1 MSHHSTAGEPRDGG
15 DPEPTVLFVDDE
27 RDLLEV
33 YEALYGDDYEVLTA
47 AGGQEAL
54 RKFDD
59 DVDFAFLDR
68 RMPEMSGDELLD
80 AIRDAGYETPV
91 GMLSAVD
98 AEVAAPP
105 ECAVY
110 IAKPADRG
118 EVRAAI
124 ERHT

>member
-1 MSHHSTAGEPRDGG
+1 MSHHSTTEEPQDGG
-15 DPEPTVLFVDDE
+15 DPVPTVLFVDDE
-27 RDLLEV
+27 SDLLEV

-47 AGGQEAL
+47 TGGEEAL
-54 RKFDD
+54 RKFDED
-59 DVDFAFLDR
+59 IDFALLDR
-68 RMPEMSGDELLD
+68 RMPEMSGDELID

-98 AEVAAPP
+98 ADVAAPP

-110 IAKPADRG
+110 ISKPADRA